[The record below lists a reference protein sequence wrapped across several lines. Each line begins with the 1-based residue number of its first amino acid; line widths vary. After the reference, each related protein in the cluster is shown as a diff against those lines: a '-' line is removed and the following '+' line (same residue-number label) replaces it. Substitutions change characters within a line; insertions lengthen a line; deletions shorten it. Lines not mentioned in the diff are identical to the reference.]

1 MRIRFNGAWRELERC
16 REPQAERELDREP
29 KRAPDRGGQAGGRD
43 DAGPSLA
50 AVLEQLGYGQAHVAT
65 ALNGEFVP
73 ARARA
78 GVSVRD
84 GDRLEV
90 LAPMQG
96 G

>member
-1 MRIRFNGAWRELERC
+1 MRIVVNGAS
-16 REPQAERELDREP
+16 
-29 KRAPDRGGQAGGRD
+29 RD
-43 DAGPSLA
+43 TAAQDIA
-50 AVLEQLGYGQAHVAT
+50 AVLAELGLGGAVVAT

-73 ARARA
+73 SSARGATRVA
-78 GVSVRD
+78 E

>member
-1 MRIRFNGAWRELERC
+1 MRILVNGAWRDTGAADL
-16 REPQAERELDREP
+16 AGALRELGY
-29 KRAPDRGGQAGGRD
+29 A
-43 DAGPSLA
+43 DA
-50 AVLEQLGYGQAHVAT
+50 VVAT

-73 ARARA
+73 ASSRPAARLTE
-78 GVSVRD
+78 

>member
-1 MRIRFNGAWRELERC
+1 VKILVNGAWRDT
-16 REPQAERELDREP
+16 AAAD
-29 KRAPDRGGQAGGRD
+29 
-43 DAGPSLA
+43 LA
-50 AVLEQLGYGQAHVAT
+50 SALKELGYGGSVVAT

-73 ARARA
+73 AGSRADTPVA
-78 GVSVRD
+78 E

>member
-1 MRIRFNGAWRELERC
+1 MKILVNGVWRDT
-16 REPQAERELDREP
+16 AS
-29 KRAPDRGGQAGGRD
+29 RD
-43 DAGPSLA
+43 LA
-50 AVLEQLGYGQAHVAT
+50 SALKDFGYGDAAVAT

-73 ARARA
+73 MSSRSDAALT
-78 GVSVRD
+78 D